1 MKKLLQRRQ
10 GFTLIELLIVIVI
23 IGILAVG
30 FAPTLLNAPKKAR
43 DGVRKGQIASI
54 QQAVEA
60 YALDSSTASY
70 PAADAQGC
78 VNATALK
85 PYFQG
90 GIAPVDPSGNTYQNG
105 ACTTKGSFAY
115 GLDTTNKCYYIAA
128 TMEVPENNNGKGVT
142 AATPCAID
150 TAAKTNFYQV
160 VNY

>member
-60 YALDSSTASY
+60 YALDNTAGY
-70 PAADAQGC
+70 LADENGC
-78 VNATALK
+78 LNSK
-85 PYFQG
+85 YNINFQG
-90 GIAPVDPSGNTYQNG
+90 KVLPVDPVPAQSNG
-105 ACTTKGSFAY
+105 ACKTPGAFGY
-115 GLDTTNKCYYIAA
+115 GKNDKCYWLAA
-128 TMEVPENNNGKGVT
+128 NMEIPENNNGGTVGADCKIT
-142 AATPCAID
+142 PATPNTIYYAV
-150 TAAKTNFYQV
+150 TMTN
-160 VNY
+160 